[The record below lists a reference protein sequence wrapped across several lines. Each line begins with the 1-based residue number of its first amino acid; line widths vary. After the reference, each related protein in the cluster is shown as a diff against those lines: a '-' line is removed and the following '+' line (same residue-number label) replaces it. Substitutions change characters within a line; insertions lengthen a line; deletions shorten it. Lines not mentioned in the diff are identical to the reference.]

1 MKNKKETILLF
12 SNLLI
17 PIILFIILLFS
28 KLSDNTMYFMIMSI
42 MIGWLIPYIVLL
54 ITGLSLISI
63 KHPKI
68 TMIFNFVNI
77 LLCIML
83 LALIIS
89 IYDKKFL
96 VFIIEYSIIM
106 LTSIINVIFLFIY
119 LKKHPVIDTEKEEIK
134 RIKKE
139 NNGAIV

>member
-1 MKNKKETILLF
+1 MKNKKETILLV

-17 PIILFIILLFS
+17 PIILFIVLLFS

-54 ITGLSLISI
+54 ITGLAMLNI

-68 TMIFNFVNI
+68 TLIFNFVNI

-83 LALIIS
+83 LALIIQ
-89 IYDKKFL
+89 IYDNKFL
-96 VFIIEYSIIM
+96 VFIIEYSIIL
-106 LTSIINVIFLFIY
+106 LTSIINVIYLFIY
-119 LKKHPVIDTEKEEIK
+119 IKKYPYIDKDKEEIK

>member
-54 ITGLSLISI
+54 ITGLSFINI

-68 TMIFNFVNI
+68 TLIFNFVNI

-83 LALIIS
+83 LFLIIN
-89 IYDKKFL
+89 IYDKKFI

-106 LTSIINVIFLFIY
+106 LTSIINVIYLFIY
-119 LKKHPVIDTEKEEIK
+119 IKKHPVIDTEKEEIK